1 VICKEKSMN
10 LLNYIG
16 NTPLIRLNCLP
27 KNFADIYV
35 KLESFNPGGSIKT
48 RVAARMIED
57 AEKAARIKC
66 GDTIIEATGGNTG
79 VGLAI
84 VSNIKGYK
92 LLTVV
97 PDNYSE
103 KRIRILKTYGAE
115 VILSDSTKGNDS
127 HIKLVEELV
136 EKHPEYTWLNQF
148 KNKSSIR
155 AHYYGTGPEIYNTIH
170 PDAFV
175 ACVGSAGTF
184 QGIGSFFK
192 EKSPSILLYAVQ
204 PKGCNL
210 KEGTAI
216 KHKIQG
222 VSLGI
227 IPPLLDYSIITDY
240 IDVEFDEI
248 KKLLLYL
255 SKNESLFLGISS
267 GANILGAIK
276 IAKQLGSGKIVC
288 TVAPDNGDNYME
300 DINL

>member
-1 VICKEKSMN
+1 MN

-16 NTPLIRLNCLP
+16 NTPLIKLNCLP
-27 KNFADIYV
+27 QNYANIYV
-35 KLESFNPGGSIKT
+35 KLEYFNPGGSVKT

-57 AEKAARIKC
+57 AEREDRIRR
-66 GDTIIEATGGNTG
+66 GDIIIEATGGNTG

-84 VSNIKGYK
+84 VSNLKGYK

-97 PDNYSE
+97 PDNYSQ
-103 KRIRILKTYGAE
+103 KRIGLLKVYGAK
-115 VILSDSTKGNDS
+115 VILSDSSQGNDS

-136 EKHPEYTWLNQF
+136 EKHPEYIWLNQF
-148 KNKSSIR
+148 MNESSIK
-155 AHYYGTGPEIYNTIH
+155 AHYYGTGAEIYEMIH

-184 QGIGSFFK
+184 QGIGSFLK
-192 EKSPSILLYAVQ
+192 EKNPSILLYAVQ

-216 KHKIQG
+216 KHKVQG

-227 IPPLLDYSIITDY
+227 VPPLLDYSIIADY

-248 KKLLLYL
+248 KKLLSYI
-255 SKNESLFLGISS
+255 SKKEGLFLGISS
-267 GANILGAIK
+267 GANILGAVK
-276 IAKQLGSGKIVC
+276 IAKQLGAGKVIC
-288 TVAPDNGDNYME
+288 TVAPDSGDNYME
-300 DINL
+300 DLFF